1 MFVGLNCKKKRSN
14 IMETKNTNYKKSY
27 NKDNYSRITVYLL
40 KKEKEAVDEYCKIN
54 KITVAEFIKKLVY
67 NEIGDFIKLKVDQS
81 QEEPRRIEIYYIE
94 PHTMLFTCGERW
106 MISGPDGKGDKFGIK
121 LSSSNIEKF
130 KKMFS
135 ERKIDEKIYNRW
147 EKTFS
152 ADSESFFTGSN
163 YNGDIK
169 ALVNELKLIG
179 DFCKVYDSFPTGG

>member
-1 MFVGLNCKKKRSN
+1 MG
-14 IMETKNTNYKKSY
+14 TKNTNYKKSY

-135 ERKIDEKIYNRW
+135 ERKIDEKIY
-147 EKTFS
+147 
-152 ADSESFFTGSN
+152 TGFLPRKQSS
-163 YNGDIK
+163 GVSVSGLK
-169 ALVNELKLIG
+169 GCKKNELQKRFYQIHGRLRRA
-179 DFCKVYDSFPTGG
+179 DLR